1 MVVWQGLLV
10 VEKYLV
16 SLVND
21 NVVACSDLTF
31 KEEPAIV
38 VNELKVQAQ
47 EASEVAVDFL
57 VDTLEESSRKDY
69 GEVLGPVIL
78 ILEHKHSGDDSALAH
93 TGWDTQELAPTLGV
107 AESRD
112 CGGKLVV
119 VDTVVDLLEDA
130 SDPLLLL
137 DELLKLSFRQF
148 DAHLFQLELDTVA
161 VC

>member
-1 MVVWQGLLV
+1 MILL
-10 VEKYLV
+10 L
-16 SLVND
+16 
-21 NVVACSDLTF
+21 
-31 KEEPAIV
+31 PIPIQ
-38 VNELKVQAQ
+38 LKINYFFRLNAGVFI
-47 EASEVAVDFL
+47 STILFYFL
-57 VDTLEESSRKDY
+57 
-69 GEVLGPVIL
+69 
-78 ILEHKHSGDDSALAH
+78 

-112 CGGKLVV
+112 CSGKLVV